1 MRSVRSVVRTLIAV
15 LLAGFCPV
23 LIAASVQAS
32 VQQTQPRS
40 SGTIR
45 ADSHP
50 LTLSIDKVSPQ
61 YASSTS
67 TVTVSG
73 TLSNHTGSAIP
84 DIEVQLQSYPSAF
97 LTRSGM
103 ASFSSGKPV
112 PGTVP
117 GSVTLQAG
125 QISLQSMGVPYSLS
139 ATLANGATTHWKV
152 SFNPVQSYG
161 AYGISPG
168 FGVYPLQVLAAS
180 NDSGYQAASDQ
191 ATAQTFLPFWP
202 GSDGAAR
209 PTPLQVAW
217 VWPLIDTPQQGACA
231 QTLAT
236 SSLASSLAGDGRLST
251 LLNTGAQWAA
261 QDDLTWAID
270 PALLSDATVM
280 TQPPYFTG
288 GDSACKGRTKY
299 ATPSAAATK
308 WLSEL
313 RSDTAGE
320 PAFATPYADVD
331 AATLSHNGL
340 DANLRSAYQLGQAQ
354 ASKVLPGTFG
364 GTGGGSGA
372 PSALAAAWPT
382 DGIADAG
389 VLNSLA
395 RDGGVNTVVLSSAEL
410 PTSAPLYDNALART
424 KTSSGTSLS
433 VLLADSGI
441 TGILGS
447 VSAGGTAAAQFAV
460 TQDFLAQTAM
470 ILAEAPNPHRSL
482 VVAPP
487 TGWDPSA
494 AEAGRL
500 LELTKKAPWLRPTDL
515 GTLATKAATVSVKKL
530 RTKRVSK
537 TELSDQYVDQLES
550 LNANLAL
557 YENLLAPSSK
567 ANPAPLDAAVAVTES
582 AAWRG
587 QGSPGGWLALTR
599 LATSLTDQENEVAII
614 ASKKVLLAGT
624 SGNTPVSVTN
634 GLSVPVQVEVRVSIP
649 PGSTLQVGSYARL
662 LTVNP
667 HMTQTVRIP
676 VSSSG
681 GGVGTTTMQLQLFTR
696 NGIPL
701 TGIKANASMSV
712 EVTRFGRTLLV
723 VIGGAL
729 GVLVLTAIIRLRR
742 KRRASATHG
751 GGADDRAD
759 GNRADGNAESRAH
772 AGGAG

>member
-15 LLAGFCPV
+15 LLAGFCPL

-32 VQQTQPRS
+32 VQETQPRS
-40 SGTIR
+40 SGTTR

-103 ASFSSGKPV
+103 ASFSSGKSV

-161 AYGISPG
+161 AYGIVPG
-168 FGVYPLQVLAAS
+168 FGVYPLQVQATS
-180 NDSGYQAASDQ
+180 SGSSDQ

-202 GSDGAAR
+202 GNDGAAR

-236 SSLASSLAGDGRLST
+236 SSLASSLASNGRLST

-280 TQPPYFTG
+280 TQPYFTG
-288 GDSACKGRTKY
+288 GDSACKGRNPHK
-299 ATPSAAATK
+299 TPSAAATK
-308 WLSEL
+308 WLSDL

-340 DANLRSAYQLGQAQ
+340 DANLRSAYQLGQAE

-372 PSALAAAWPT
+372 AAALAAAWPT

-395 RDGGVNTVVLSSAEL
+395 SAGGVNTVVLSSAEL

-447 VSAGGTAAAQFAV
+447 ASADGSAAAQFAV

-494 AEAGRL
+494 AEAGKL
-500 LELTKKAPWLRPTDL
+500 LQLTLTKNAPWLRPTDL

-530 RTKRVSK
+530 RTKQVSK
-537 TELSDQYVDQLES
+537 AELSDEYVDQLES
-550 LNANLAL
+550 LNATLAQ

-567 ANPAPLDAAVAVTES
+567 TNPAPLDAAVAVTES

-599 LATSLTDQENEVAII
+599 LVTSLNDQENEVAII

-634 GLSVPVQVEVRVSIP
+634 GLNVPVQVEVRVSVP
-649 PGSTLQVGSYARL
+649 PGSTLQVGSYERL
-662 LTVNP
+662 LTVNA

-696 NGIPL
+696 NGTPL
-701 TGIKANASMSV
+701 TDTKANASMSV

-729 GVLVLTAIIRLRR
+729 GVLVLTVIIRLRR

-751 GGADDRAD
+751 GGADDRAN